1 MLYYRWMTWEILEG
15 QDNEGGQ
22 GETNVMK
29 YKGKPPLPPIIGNAR
44 KKKKNLLFRVISLG
58 WKEGILRNL
67 GHLIIAV
74 AQLILMILSWV
85 ALQPHTTTM

>member
-1 MLYYRWMTWEILEG
+1 MTWEILEG

-29 YKGKPPLPPIIGNAR
+29 DKGKPPLPPIIGNAR
-44 KKKKNLLFRVISLG
+44 KKKNLLFGVISLG